1 MKQFRFALAR
11 VLDWRRT
18 QLRVEENKL
27 ETLYAELR
35 AIEAQLRETEH
46 AREESGRELIQA
58 GSATGAELAALDR
71 FQLASTAECARLSEA
86 ASASR
91 QRIGAQMPAVLRRQ
105 REVRLLEH
113 LAARKLAAWNTEL
126 AREIDK
132 EASELHL
139 VKWRSR

>member
-1 MKQFRFALAR
+1 MKKFTFPLAR

-18 QLRVEENKL
+18 QLRLEESNL
-27 ETLYAELR
+27 ERFYTELR
-35 AIEAQLRETEH
+35 AIETQLRETER
-46 AREESGRELIQA
+46 ARAKAGRELMA
-58 GSATGAELAALDR
+58 SGSATGAELAALDR
-71 FQLASTAECARLSEA
+71 FRRASTEQCAKLGES

-91 QRIGAQMPAVLRRQ
+91 KRIAAQMQAVLRRQ

-113 LAARKLAAWNTEL
+113 LEARKLAAWNTEL
-126 AREIDK
+126 AREIDR

>member
-1 MKQFRFALAR
+1 VKKFTFPLAR

-18 QLRVEENKL
+18 QLQVAESKL
-27 ETLYAELR
+27 EQLYAELR
-35 AIEAQLRETEH
+35 AIETRLRDTER
-46 AREESGRELIQA
+46 AREQSGRELIA
-58 GSATGAELAALDR
+58 MGSATGAELAALDR
-71 FQLASTAECARLSEA
+71 FRQVSREESAKLGES

-91 QRIGAQMPAVLRRQ
+91 QRIGAQMQAVLLRQ

-113 LAARKLAAWNTEL
+113 LEARKLAAWNTEL
-126 AREIDK
+126 AREVDR